1 MDIHHASTTSM
12 SSRHTVSRRARVLSF
27 LLRRPAAVPK
37 RQKPSFFC
45 RGVMCS
51 LPFSLQAPCVAQ
63 NGWIPKIE
71 HVQTTNIVRQTENV
85 DTEHTKYRLH
95 MSAFLRVSLALRHPS
110 YVSAK
115 QINHNAQAQ
124 SPMRDPVVHNT
135 DARCTSCV
143 SDLAS
148 NLAPHFA
155 EGKV

>member
-12 SSRHTVSRRARVLSF
+12 SSRHTVPRRARVLSF
-27 LLRRPAAVPK
+27 LLRRPAAIPK
-37 RQKPSFFC
+37 SAILFLSGRH
-45 RGVMCS
+45 V
-51 LPFSLQAPCVAQ
+51 LPSLQPSGPLPCVAQ

-135 DARCTSCV
+135 DALC
-143 SDLAS
+143 A
-148 NLAPHFA
+148 
-155 EGKV
+155 